1 MTQPS
6 FATQHLDH
14 LGIVAGICDRIDLI
28 ETIDT
33 LSNSRPL
40 WWRHQKML
48 YSRSITAECR
58 INYNIELNFIL
69 VWTKYM

>member
-33 LSNSRPL
+33 FVGQTRRPVSVGKTVIAMIL
-40 WWRHQKML
+40 NAFGFVGHPL
-48 YSRSITAECR
+48 YLTPEFFL
-58 INYNIELNFIL
+58 IN
-69 VWTKYM
+69 

>member
-28 ETIDT
+28 DT

-40 WWRHQKML
+40 GWRHQKML